1 MKILITNTVA
11 LNGGDAAILIA
22 ILNLLRTAFGQG
34 TTFIVYDNQPDVASR
49 YYPEITFRKWIYL
62 NATRSSLAEHRIKY
76 KHLHKKLLVSV
87 LRYMNLVRFYF
98 AAWCW
103 SHSLSSFAR
112 IFLIEEESQALAEYN
127 SADLIVSTGGT
138 YLVEDY
144 GLETRVFDYNVS
156 LLMQRPLVFF
166 TQSLGPFLKQTNQ
179 RKLNKIFNNALL
191 IFLRDELSLSYLR
204 DLNVND
210 SNVHVSS
217 DAVFSLAEEKVL
229 KNASDRSWPKN
240 SRLKIAISVRYWK
253 HFKSITTMDGMK
265 KFQDALRVLTKH
277 LVQEFNAEI
286 IYLSTCQGVPE
297 YWTNDSKI
305 AMEIVS
311 PLDED
316 IQKYITVNDEFHSP
330 EDLLKL
336 LKSYDL
342 VIATRMHMAILAL
355 ASGTPVFPIAYE
367 FKTQELFNRLG
378 LGQWVQNIET
388 IDQESI
394 VKSVDAFFV
403 ALPEIRQTLF
413 GKVERERELA
423 MKSSFI
429 VKEAFEQ
436 RQNS

>member
-11 LNGGDAAILIA
+11 LNGGDAAILLS
-22 ILNLLRTAFGQG
+22 ILDLLRTAFGQE
-34 TTFIVYDNQPDVASR
+34 TTFIVYDNQPETASR

-62 NATRSSLAEHRIKY
+62 NATRSQLAEHRRKY
-76 KHLHKKLLVSV
+76 KYPYKLLVVAS
-87 LRYMNLVRFYF
+87 RYINLVRFYF

-103 SHSLSSFAR
+103 SHSLSLIAR
-112 IFLIEEESQALAEYN
+112 IFLVEEESQVLAEYS

-166 TQSLGPFLKQTNQ
+166 TQSLGPFLELSNQ

-191 IFLRDELSLSYLR
+191 ILLRDELSLSYLR
-204 DLNVND
+204 DLNVNECK
-210 SNVHVSS
+210 VHVSS
-217 DAVFSLAEEKVL
+217 DAVFSLAEEKAL
-229 KNASDRSWPKN
+229 KDASGRSWPKN
-240 SRLKIAISVRYWK
+240 PRLKIAISVRYWK
-253 HFKSITTMDGMK
+253 HFKNITKIDGMK
-265 KFQDALRVLTKH
+265 KFQDALRVVTKH

-286 IYLSTCQGVPE
+286 TYLSTCQGVPE
-297 YWTNDSKI
+297 YWTNDSKV
-305 AMEIVS
+305 AMEIVN

-316 IQKYITVNDEFHSP
+316 IQKNVTVNDEFHSP
-330 EDLLKL
+330 EDLLEL

-378 LGQWVQNIET
+378 LGQWVQSIET
-388 IDQESI
+388 IDQESL
-394 VKSVDAFFV
+394 VKSVDSFFV
-403 ALPEIRQTLF
+403 ALPGIQQALF
-413 GKVERERELA
+413 EKVERERELA
-423 MKSSFI
+423 LRSSLI

-436 RQNS
+436 LQNS